1 MSQIWKYPHDFIDK
15 KMIENYDVFYLQY
28 TEQYKVSP
36 IIFAKGKIND
46 K

>member
-1 MSQIWKYPHDFIDK
+1 MF
-15 KMIENYDVFYLQY
+15 FYLQYTEQY